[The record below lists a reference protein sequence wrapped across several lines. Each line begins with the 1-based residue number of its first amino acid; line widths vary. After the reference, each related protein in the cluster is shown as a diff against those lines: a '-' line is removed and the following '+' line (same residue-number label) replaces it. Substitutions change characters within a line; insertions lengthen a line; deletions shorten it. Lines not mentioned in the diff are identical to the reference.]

1 MGRHGIRVI
10 GEGGQQEQRRVMLIW
25 PLRPDKVDP
34 SVGFVQ
40 GSSVL

>member
-1 MGRHGIRVI
+1 MGRRGVRVI

-25 PLRPDKVDP
+25 PQRPDKIDP

-40 GSSVL
+40 SSSVL